1 MPAAKQH
8 SPACKA
14 AFYAFMAVSVLVTLF
29 PFVWMLSTS
38 FKSPGEI
45 FTKTPTILPQLWTL
59 DGYRNLFAAVNM
71 WLHLWNSVIYAVSL
85 TVLSVL
91 FNAMAAYAFAKLRFP
106 GREKLFAL
114 LLVTM
119 MVPGQVTM
127 LPVFLIL
134 KSMGLLNSYAG
145 LILPGSAAVFAI
157 FMIRQFMAEIPEEI
171 LEAARIDGFSEFAIF
186 RRIMLPLCRPIIATL
201 TVFSFI
207 GAWNDFLWPLIIM
220 LREDKY
226 TLPVALA
233 SVNGQYNTDWGL
245 LMAGAVVVVVPAVII
260 FLLAQKHYIKG
271 IAAGAVKG

>member
-1 MPAAKQH
+1 MKRISRA
-8 SPACKA
+8 A
-14 AFYAFMAVSVLVTLF
+14 AFYAFMLLSVAITLF

-38 FKSPGEI
+38 FKGPGEI
-45 FTKTPTILPQLWTL
+45 FTKQPTLLPHIWTL
-59 DGYRNLFAAVNM
+59 AGYRSIFAAVNI
-71 WLHLWNSVIYAVSL
+71 WLHLWNSVVYAVAL
-85 TVLSVL
+85 TVMSVL
-91 FNAMAAYAFAKLRFP
+91 FNAMAAYAFAKLKFP
-106 GREKLFAL
+106 GREKVFSL
-114 LLVTM
+114 LLITM

-134 KSMGLLNSYAG
+134 KSLGLLNSYAG

-157 FMIRQFMAEIPEEI
+157 FMMRQFMMDIPEEI

-186 RRIMLPLCRPIIATL
+186 WRIMIPLCRPIIATL

-207 GAWNDFLWPLIIM
+207 GAWNDFLWPLVIM
-220 LREDKY
+220 IREDKY

-233 SVNGQYNTDWGL
+233 SVNGQYNTDWGM
-245 LMAGAVVVVVPAVII
+245 LMAGAVLVVVPAVLV

>member
-1 MPAAKQH
+1 MAAARH
-8 SPACKA
+8 SPAYKF
-14 AFYAFMAVSVLVTLF
+14 AFYAFMLASVVITLF

-45 FTKTPTILPQLWTL
+45 FTTRPTLLPRVWTL
-59 DGYRNLFAAVNM
+59 DGYRNLFAAFDM
-71 WLHLWNSVIYAVSL
+71 WLHFFNSVVYALSV

-91 FNAMAAYAFAKLRFP
+91 FNAMAAYAFAKLKFP

-145 LILPGSAAVFAI
+145 LVLPGAAAVFAI
-157 FMIRQFMAEIPEEI
+157 FMLRQFMADIPEEI

-186 RRIMLPLCRPIIATL
+186 RRIMLPLCMPIIATL

-233 SVNGQYNTDWGL
+233 GLNGQYNTDWGM
-245 LMAGAVVVVVPAVII
+245 LMAGAVVVVVPAVLV
-260 FLLAQKHYIKG
+260 FLVAQKHYIKG

>member
-1 MPAAKQH
+1 MKKQL
-8 SPACKA
+8 SKT
-14 AFYAFMAVSVLVTLF
+14 AFYAFMLISVAITLF
-29 PFVWMLSTS
+29 PFIWMISTS
-38 FKSPGEI
+38 FKPPDEI
-45 FTKTPTILPQLWTL
+45 FTKHPSLFPSRFTL
-59 DGYRNLFAAVNM
+59 DGYRQLFAAVSM
-71 WLHLWNSVIYAVSL
+71 WTHLFNSVIYAVFV
-85 TVLSVL
+85 TILSVL
-91 FNAMAAYAFAKLRFP
+91 FNSMAAYAFAKLRFP

-134 KSMGLLNSYAG
+134 KSMGLLNTYAG
-145 LILPGSAAVFAI
+145 LIIPGSAAVFAI

-171 LEAARIDGFSEFAIF
+171 LEAARIDGLSEFSIF
-186 RRIMLPLCRPIIATL
+186 WRIILPLCRPIIATL
-201 TVFSFI
+201 AVFSFI

-233 SVNGQYNTDWGL
+233 SANGQYNTDWAF
-245 LMAGAVVVVVPAVII
+245 LMAGAVVVVIPAVLI

>member
-1 MPAAKQH
+1 MASVKKH
-8 SPACKA
+8 SPAYKF
-14 AFYAFMAVSVLVTLF
+14 AFYAFMAVSVIITLF

-59 DGYRNLFAAVNM
+59 DGYKDLFAAVNM
-71 WLHLWNSVIYAVSL
+71 WLHLWNSVIYAVSI

-134 KSMGLLNSYAG
+134 KSLGLLNSYAG

-157 FMIRQFMAEIPEEI
+157 FMIRQFMMEIPEEI

-186 RRIMLPLCRPIIATL
+186 WRIMLPLCRPIIATL

-207 GAWNDFLWPLIIM
+207 GA
-220 LREDKY
+220 
-226 TLPVALA
+226 
-233 SVNGQYNTDWGL
+233 
-245 LMAGAVVVVVPAVII
+245 
-260 FLLAQKHYIKG
+260 
-271 IAAGAVKG
+271 

>member
-1 MPAAKQH
+1 MATVRH
-8 SPACKA
+8 SPAYKF
-14 AFYAFMAVSVLVTLF
+14 AFYAFMLVSVVITLF

-59 DGYRNLFAAVNM
+59 AGYRNLFAAVDM
-71 WLHLWNSVIYAVSL
+71 WLHFLNSVIYAVSL

-171 LEAARIDGFSEFAIF
+171 L
-186 RRIMLPLCRPIIATL
+186 
-201 TVFSFI
+201 
-207 GAWNDFLWPLIIM
+207 
-220 LREDKY
+220 
-226 TLPVALA
+226 
-233 SVNGQYNTDWGL
+233 
-245 LMAGAVVVVVPAVII
+245 
-260 FLLAQKHYIKG
+260 
-271 IAAGAVKG
+271 

>member
-1 MPAAKQH
+1 MTAVKRH
-8 SPACKA
+8 SPAYKF
-14 AFYAFMAVSVLVTLF
+14 AFYGFMLASVVITLF

-45 FTKTPTILPQLWTL
+45 FTKTPTLLPRLWTL
-59 DGYRNLFAAVNM
+59 AGYKHLFAAVNM
-71 WLHLWNSVIYAVSL
+71 GLHLFNSVAYAVSV

-134 KSMGLLNSYAG
+134 KSLGLLNSYAG
-145 LILPGSAAVFAI
+145 LVLPGTAAVFAI
-157 FMIRQFMAEIPEEI
+157 FMLRQFMADIPEEI

-186 RRIMLPLCRPIIATL
+186 RRIMLPLCKPIIATL

-233 SVNGQYNTDWGL
+233 GLNGQYNTDWGL
-245 LMAGAVVVVVPAVII
+245 LMAGAVVVVLPAVLI

>member
-1 MPAAKQH
+1 MAAAKRY
-8 SPACKA
+8 SPAYQL
-14 AFYAFMAVSVLVTLF
+14 AFYAFMLASVVITLF

-45 FTKTPTILPQLWTL
+45 FTTQPTLLPRVWTL
-59 DGYRNLFAAVNM
+59 DGYRNLFAAVDM
-71 WLHLWNSVIYAVSL
+71 WLHFLNSVLYAVSV

-106 GREKLFAL
+106 AREKLFAL

-145 LILPGSAAVFAI
+145 LVLPGAAAVFAI
-157 FMIRQFMAEIPEEI
+157 FMLRQFMAEIPEEI

-186 RRIMLPLCRPIIATL
+186 WRIMLPLCKPIIATL

-233 SVNGQYNTDWGL
+233 GLNGQYNTDWGL
-245 LMAGAVVVVVPAVII
+245 LMAGAVVVVLPAVLI

>member
-1 MPAAKQH
+1 
-8 SPACKA
+8 
-14 AFYAFMAVSVLVTLF
+14 MAVSVIITLF

-45 FTKTPTILPQLWTL
+45 FTTQPTLLPRLWTL
-59 DGYRNLFAAVNM
+59 DGYKNLFAAVNM
-71 WLHLWNSVIYAVSL
+71 WLHLWNSVIYAVSV
-85 TVLSVL
+85 TALSVL

-134 KSMGLLNSYAG
+134 KSLGLLNSYAG
-145 LILPGSAAVFAI
+145 LVLPGSAAIFAI
-157 FMIRQFMAEIPEEI
+157 FMIRQFMLEIPEEI

-186 RRIMLPLCRPIIATL
+186 RRIMLPLCKPIIATL

-233 SVNGQYNTDWGL
+233 GINGQYNTDWGL